1 MPFYVYI
8 LTNQQN
14 GTLYIG
20 RTDDLIKR
28 VWQHKEQ
35 LMKGFTSRYDVNK
48 LVHFEILDD
57 AAAMIQR
64 EKSLKRWKRALKIE
78 LIESKNPD
86 WHDLYEEI
94 IK

>member
-64 EKSLKRWKRALKIE
+64 EKSLKRWKRAWKIE